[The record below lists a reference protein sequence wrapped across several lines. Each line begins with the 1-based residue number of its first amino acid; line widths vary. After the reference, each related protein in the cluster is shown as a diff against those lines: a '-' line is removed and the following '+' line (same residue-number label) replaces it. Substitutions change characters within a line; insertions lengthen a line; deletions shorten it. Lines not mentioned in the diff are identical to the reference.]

1 MSNGDKAE
9 LPCMGISQPEPLLVH
24 QRNPMPWRAAGKL
37 GGENEEVQE
46 MRGVSVN
53 IFNSE
58 GLRRDRMFIELL
70 GGV

>member
-1 MSNGDKAE
+1 
-9 LPCMGISQPEPLLVH
+9 
-24 QRNPMPWRAAGKL
+24 MPWRAAGKL

-58 GLRRDRMFIELL
+58 DLRRDRMFIELL